1 RDIPLGEQPKKK
13 TESYPMFVYYP
24 NADTMS
30 AATPIHITGG
40 QRVRVAFSLKRVPA
54 FKFGGV
60 ISGLETFKQMN
71 PPAIVD
77 DAGNM
82 VAGVNH
88 WDSRTGSFEF
98 LPLPAGTYTLLL
110 SGQDEGG
117 VYSMRPQRIVLDHD
131 RPDSLLHV
139 KPGLTIPITVRLELN
154 DPSAFPRTC

>member
-1 RDIPLGEQPKKK
+1 
-13 TESYPMFVYYP
+13 
-24 NADTMS
+24 
-30 AATPIHITGG
+30 GG
-40 QRVRVAFSLKRVPA
+40 I
-54 FKFGGV
+54 

-77 DAGNM
+77 DVGNM

-131 RPDSLLHV
+131 RPDLLLHV
-139 KPGLTIPITVRLELN
+139 KPVLTIPITVRLELIY
-154 DPSAFPRTC
+154 PSAFPRTCSGGFIGLNGTVYSCNSLNAIVSMFRTDSYNMQVNAIPEGEKDAPTLAFHGISPGK